1 MTGNYPLL
9 RPDRKSP
16 YRTASPLL
24 LARKVDTGWKNSPP
38 LLPPQRWCLLP
49 PIKPDYASP
58 GPPGSAF
65 LLVRAD
71 LRRDRPWRDGPIQPR
86 SPTTLPRCFE
96 SADLKYA
103 MFAGLLASPS
113 APLCCPP
120 GGWPRRAVRF
130 RQRPPCRKRS
140 VFLLFV
146 FLRVLPAVRLPSAD
160 LVCFCTYQISA
171 SPPYLCCSNLQ
182 VSSSQT
188 QTCPLST
195 QWKPQL
201 MEGSSPT
208 PCLTTSRVGVSGVIC
223 TPLVWRGRFTTGST
237 TRVALSRLTWR

>member
-16 YRTASPLL
+16 CRTASPLL
-24 LARKVDTGWKNSPP
+24 LARKGDTGWKNPPP

-71 LRRDRPWRDGPIQPR
+71 LRRDWPWRDGPIQPR
-86 SPTTLPRCFE
+86 SSTTLPRCLE

-113 APLCCPP
+113 APLCCSP

-140 VFLLFV
+140 GFFCLFFLGFYQLSGFLLQIWFV
-146 FLRVLPAVRLPSAD
+146 FALIGSVHHLRTCVAPTCRSVPARLRPVHCPPSENHSWWRVHLPLRVSPLQGWAFQAWSATRWFGGAG
-160 LVCFCTYQISA
+160 L
-171 SPPYLCCSNLQ
+171 LQ
-182 VSSSQT
+182 GQLQGS
-188 QTCPLST
+188 LSH
-195 QWKPQL
+195 
-201 MEGSSPT
+201 
-208 PCLTTSRVGVSGVIC
+208 V
-223 TPLVWRGRFTTGST
+223 
-237 TRVALSRLTWR
+237 